1 MFAAFSTG
9 MARFD
14 FHSRTNQLVAL
25 KFLQRRAHVSEAIGE
40 KERGRE
46 QERKKKEFHEEAT
59 SNAERSTSN
68 VERKEEEMAE

>member
-1 MFAAFSTG
+1 
-9 MARFD
+9 MAGLD
-14 FHSRTNQLVAL
+14 FHPCTNRLVAL
-25 KFLQRRAHVSEAIGE
+25 EFLQRGAYVSEAIGE
-40 KERGRE
+40 EKRGRE